1 MCYTCTV
8 YFPSVA
14 LPVGDVFLWFIVAFS
29 LEFVT
34 WCPVKQ
40 LANICKPLSLSNQNV
55 FNVEVKFE
63 SFYGQ
68 TFNLKVLILKEHVR
82 KHGPKK
88 CARKPFWTVLCR
100 KVQKNQIV
108 LNRSEPFPGGRFT
121 ETVLNR
127 SLRRDIF
134 TRKPFWTV
142 LCASQSSVSFLL
154 FWIVCFN
161 LFFIFGCQVFVSI
174 WSTDWTHHYISN
186 PVMSNE
192 CNSYPII

>member
-1 MCYTCTV
+1 MVFGALFDGVFVWVLILNPIPLLV
-8 YFPSVA
+8 YYLRSVLHLHSV
-14 LPVGDVFLWFIVAFS
+14 LPLCGSTSGRRFLWFIVAFS

-34 WCPVKQ
+34 WCPVKK

-100 KVQKNQIV
+100 NVQKTQIV
-108 LNRSEPFPGGRFT
+108 LNRSEPFWTVSWGKVCGNRSEPFF
-121 ETVLNR
+121 EAWHFHQKTVLNR
-127 SLRRDIF
+127 SLCIP
-134 TRKPFWTV
+134 K
-142 LCASQSSVSFLL
+142 
-154 FWIVCFN
+154 
-161 LFFIFGCQVFVSI
+161 
-174 WSTDWTHHYISN
+174 
-186 PVMSNE
+186 
-192 CNSYPII
+192 

>member
-68 TFNLKVLILKEHVR
+68 TFNLKVFILKEHVR

-100 KVQKNQIV
+100 NVQKKPNS
-108 LNRSEPFPGGRFT
+108 SEPFW
-121 ETVLNR
+121 TVLNR
-127 SLRRDIF
+127 FLGEGL
-134 TRKPFWTV
+134 RKPFWTV
-142 LCASQSSVSFLL
+142 LWGVTFSPENRSEPFFVHPKVAFLSC
-154 FWIVCFN
+154 CFE
-161 LFFIFGCQVFVSI
+161 LYVSI
-174 WSTDWTHHYISN
+174 YFSFSDVRYLSAYGQMIEH
-186 PVMSNE
+186 
-192 CNSYPII
+192 IIIYQILSC

>member
-1 MCYTCTV
+1 MGVFTHGVWGAFWRVFVWFLILFHFWFITCAVCYTCTV

-34 WCPVKQ
+34 WCPVKK
-40 LANICKPLSLSNQNV
+40 LASICKPLSLSNLKV

-100 KVQKNQIV
+100 NVQKNQIV
-108 LNRSEPFPGGRFT
+108 LNRSEPFWTVSWGKVCGNRSEPFFDAWHFHQK
-121 ETVLNR
+121 TVLNR
-127 SLRRDIF
+127 SLCIP
-134 TRKPFWTV
+134 K
-142 LCASQSSVSFLL
+142 
-154 FWIVCFN
+154 
-161 LFFIFGCQVFVSI
+161 
-174 WSTDWTHHYISN
+174 
-186 PVMSNE
+186 
-192 CNSYPII
+192 